1 MISGLCIANE
11 CPSLPIR
18 TGAESVA
25 KKYLITN
32 TCVTGLKINVVVGVD
47 EKDAQ
52 NE

>member
-32 TCVTGLKINVVVGVD
+32 TCVTGLRISVVVGADKMDV
-47 EKDAQ
+47 Q